1 VSELGRHE
9 FTPFKG
15 RRKVTVV
22 GAGNVGAT
30 CALELARRDYADVV
44 VVDII
49 ENLPQGKALDI
60 DQMGAVLGFEP
71 RVVGSN
77 GYDET
82 AGSDVVVVTAGK
94 PRAPGMSRDDLVTT
108 NEKIVGSVVEQATA
122 QSPDAILVIVSNP
135 LDAMCHVAKNVS
147 GWPKNRV
154 FGMAGILDT
163 ARFSTFIAWETGASV
178 KDVTATVLGGHGD
191 QMVPVVSATT
201 VGGVPLRKLV
211 DEKRIADMVER
222 TAKGGGEIVNLL
234 GTSAWYAPGA
244 AAAQMVDSIMLDE
257 KRVLPC
263 TAYLEGEYGITDL
276 YMGVPVVLGAAGIED
291 IIELDLTDEE
301 QRALEASANA
311 VREVVG
317 VLTGV

>member
-1 VSELGRHE
+1 MSELGRHE

-44 VVDII
+44 LVDII
-49 ENLPQGKALDI
+49 ENLPQGKALDV
-60 DQMGAVLGFEP
+60 DQKGAVLGFEP

-94 PRAPGMSRDDLVTT
+94 PRAPGMSRDDLVQT
-108 NEKIVGSVVEQATA
+108 NEKIVGSVVEQAIA
-122 QSPDAILVIVSNP
+122 QSPDAILMIVSNP
-135 LDAMCHVAKNVS
+135 LDAMCHVAKTVS

-163 ARFSTFIAWETGASV
+163 ARFSTFIAWETGASI
-178 KDVTATVLGGHGD
+178 KDVTAMVLGGHGD

-211 DEKRIADMVER
+211 SEDRIAAMVER

-263 TAYLEGEYGITDL
+263 TAYLEAEYGISDL
-276 YMGVPVVLGAAGIED
+276 YMGVPVKLGAAGIED

-301 QRALEASANA
+301 QRALEASAAA

-317 VLTGV
+317 VLAS

>member
-1 VSELGRHE
+1 MSELGRHE

-15 RRKVTVV
+15 RRKITVV

-30 CALELARRDYADVV
+30 CTLELARRDYADVV
-44 VVDII
+44 LVDII

-60 DQMGAVLGFEP
+60 NQMGAVLGFEP
-71 RVVGSN
+71 RVVGTN

-94 PRAPGMSRDDLVTT
+94 PRAPGMSRDDLIQT
-108 NEKIVGSVVEQATA
+108 NEKIVGSVVEQAAA
-122 QSPDAILVIVSNP
+122 QSPDAILIVVSNP

-154 FGMAGILDT
+154 VGMAGILDT
-163 ARFSTFIAWETGASV
+163 ARFAAFIASETGSSV
-178 KDVTATVLGGHGD
+178 KDVTAMVLGGHGD

-211 DEKRIADMVER
+211 GDDDIAAMVER

-244 AAAQMVDSIMLDE
+244 AAAQMVDAIMLDE

-263 TAYLEGEYGITDL
+263 TAYLEGDYGISDL
-276 YMGVPVVLGAAGIED
+276 YMGVPVKLGAGGIEE
-291 IIELDLTDEE
+291 IVELDLSDEE
-301 QRALEASANA
+301 QRALKASANA

-317 VLTGV
+317 VLAS